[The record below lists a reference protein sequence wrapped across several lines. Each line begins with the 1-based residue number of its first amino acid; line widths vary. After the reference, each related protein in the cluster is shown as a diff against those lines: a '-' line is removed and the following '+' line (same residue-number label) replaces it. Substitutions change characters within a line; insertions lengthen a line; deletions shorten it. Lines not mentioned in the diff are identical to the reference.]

1 MRWYGILGGLR
12 PPRPPAGGAAPPRT
26 PLHILRGLRPL
37 KLPLRVFGRAGSQN
51 PIPSILTNAFRSK
64 LVTRDIA
71 IWPEIRKSTKFI
83 KHKYLNT
90 YLDLEKNM
98 FC

>member
-64 LVTRDIA
+64 LVTRDILT
-71 IWPEIRKSTKFI
+71 IVFSKPNSHVHPSSEIVV
-83 KHKYLNT
+83 
-90 YLDLEKNM
+90 
-98 FC
+98 